1 MTVLSVNKPFTT
13 DVPTLV
19 VDNQLAIGTHQFRLI
34 VVDDDGLQSDPFD
47 AVVQVVEGKTIPTI
61 PIGNI
66 PITTVPVR
74 PNPIGPIEQ
83 PINPVTPVRTI
94 IPPRGGTP

>member
-19 VDNQLAIGTHQFRLI
+19 VDNQLAIGAHQFRLI
-34 VVDDDGLQSDPFD
+34 VVDDGGVQSDPFD
-47 AVVQVVEGKTIPTI
+47 AVVQVVDGRTIPT
-61 PIGNI
+61 I

-74 PNPIGPIEQ
+74 PINPVGPIEQ
-83 PINPVTPVRTI
+83 PINLVTPVRTR